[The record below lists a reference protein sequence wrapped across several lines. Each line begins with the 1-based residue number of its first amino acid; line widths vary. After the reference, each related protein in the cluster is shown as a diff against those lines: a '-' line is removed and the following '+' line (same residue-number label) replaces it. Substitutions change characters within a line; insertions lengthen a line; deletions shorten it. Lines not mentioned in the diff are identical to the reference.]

1 MTQSDA
7 PATQI
12 GILGHGYVGTATARA
27 LLRLGRDSGDRIALS
42 IGYRGTLPA
51 AAAEAELAGVEWLP
65 LNLNDDTLVS
75 SMGKCKVLLVTFP
88 MRAADSDNTF
98 AAEQLFKQLMQLT
111 HLNDTGVS
119 VCLLSSTS
127 GYSQSEG
134 VITEDSTWI
143 CDESRFGFEE
153 RLRLDGRA
161 TVIPLVGLF
170 GGKRDPR
177 QWLLKGMIKDLS
189 RSVNLISHD
198 DAGLCV
204 AKILRNPP
212 QGQRINVGPGL
223 CSRWMDIARDCDIL
237 AVLPNVQDAG
247 KEPSSPESP
256 LRLVSNERLLGR
268 YPELRHYS
276 FATVAGCYSGG
287 L

>member
-1 MTQSDA
+1 MTQNDA
-7 PATQI
+7 PALQI

-27 LLRLGRDSGDRIALS
+27 LMRLGRDSGDRIALS
-42 IGYRGTLPA
+42 IGYRGPLPA
-51 AAAEAELAGVEWLP
+51 AAAEAELAGAEWLSI
-65 LNLNDDTLVS
+65 NINDGSLVT
-75 SMGKCKVLLVTFP
+75 SMSKCKVLLVTFP
-88 MRAADSDNTF
+88 LRAADSVNTS
-98 AAEQLFKQLMQLT
+98 AAVQLFKQLMQLT
-111 HLNDTGVS
+111 ERGVA

-153 RLRLDGRA
+153 RLRLDGLA

-177 QWLLKGMIKDLS
+177 QWLLKGMIKDLN

-204 AKILRNPP
+204 AKILKNPP
-212 QGQRINVGPGL
+212 QGQRINVGPGF
-223 CSRWMDIARDCDIL
+223 CSRWMDIARDCGIL
-237 AVLPNVQDAG
+237 AALPNAPGAG
-247 KEPSSPESP
+247 KAHLSQEGAI
-256 LRLVSNERLLGR
+256 RLVSNERLLGR

-276 FATVAGCYSGG
+276 FATVAATYSGG